1 MFNFSGDGPIR
12 LSWTAA
18 NSDDAFLVFDR
29 NANGR
34 IDDGT
39 ELFGNLT
46 PQPLPAI
53 SEDRNGFVALAEY
66 DRPANG
72 GNGDHVID
80 ARDAVFNSLRLW
92 QDSNHNGIS
101 ESDELYTLSRL
112 GIKSLHLKYKLS
124 KQVDQYGNRFQY
136 RSKVIGT
143 NKSQAGRWAWDVFL
157 RSAP

>member
-66 DRPANG
+66 VGQRMEEMAT
-72 GNGDHVID
+72 
-80 ARDAVFNSLRLW
+80 
-92 QDSNHNGIS
+92 
-101 ESDELYTLSRL
+101 TL
-112 GIKSLHLKYKLS
+112 
-124 KQVDQYGNRFQY
+124 
-136 RSKVIGT
+136 
-143 NKSQAGRWAWDVFL
+143 
-157 RSAP
+157 